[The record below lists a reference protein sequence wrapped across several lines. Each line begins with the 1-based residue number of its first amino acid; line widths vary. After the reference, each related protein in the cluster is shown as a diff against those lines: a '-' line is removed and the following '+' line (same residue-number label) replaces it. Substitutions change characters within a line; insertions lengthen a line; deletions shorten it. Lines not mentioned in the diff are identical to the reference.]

1 MLSSEQL
8 RAIMPGLP
16 AAKGQAFLPFLQA
29 AISEFAIETPAR
41 SAAFLAQVAHE
52 SGQFRFME
60 EIWGPTPAQQR
71 YEPPSSLATTL
82 GNTEAGD
89 GKRFKGRG
97 PIQIT
102 GRANYRRFG
111 DLLGIDLVA
120 DPARAAQPDT
130 AFRVSALFWSKN
142 GLNELA
148 DQATA
153 EAFRLI
159 TRRINGGFNG
169 LADRERFYA
178 VARRVLGVPEAV
190 VERGGARSV
199 TSVLPSSF
207 ERGAE
212 VIRSVASERD
222 RTFVPPAEKRAGPG
236 DGDAP
241 STITFLVPGLQQD
254 GATRAGGGND
264 ACGGTREGVGRSH
277 RPARIAGGRRPHD
290 GDPWRGCGRDS
301 HRRRTLALAPSRACA
316 RAAAGAAGSRS
327 PGESGGGAACPR

>member
-8 RAIMPGLP
+8 RAIMPSLP

-29 AISEFAIETPAR
+29 ALAEFAIETPAR

-52 SGQFRFME
+52 SDQFRFME
-60 EIWGPTPAQQR
+60 EIWDPTPAQQR

-82 GNTEAGD
+82 GNTEPGD

-111 DLLGIDLVA
+111 DLLEIDLVA

-130 AFRVSALFWSKN
+130 AFRVSALFWAKN

-178 VARRVLGVPEAV
+178 VARRVLEVPEAV
-190 VERGGARSV
+190 VERGGSRSV
-199 TSVLPSSF
+199 TSVLPSLF

-241 STITFLVPGLQQD
+241 STITFLVPGLRQG
-254 GATRAGGGND
+254 GATRAG
-264 ACGGTREGVGRSH
+264 AETTPTAARVKEFGRPH
-277 RPARIAGGRRPHD
+277 RPARIARRRCPND
-290 GDPWRGCGRDS
+290 GDPW
-301 HRRRTLALAPSRACA
+301 
-316 RAAAGAAGSRS
+316 
-327 PGESGGGAACPR
+327 